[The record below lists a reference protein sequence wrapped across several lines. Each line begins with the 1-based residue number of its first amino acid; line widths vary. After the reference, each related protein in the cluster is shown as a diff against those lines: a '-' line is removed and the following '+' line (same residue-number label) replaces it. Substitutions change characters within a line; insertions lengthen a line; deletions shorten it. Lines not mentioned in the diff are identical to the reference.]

1 MVAAHRA
8 VAILYETVQNQAAM
22 LSYIDVFKTLGVAA
36 FCMIGLVVFL
46 KRIPRGAQIPVGH

>member
-1 MVAAHRA
+1 
-8 VAILYETVQNQAAM
+8 M

-46 KRIPRGAQIPVGH
+46 KKINPGEAAHAGH